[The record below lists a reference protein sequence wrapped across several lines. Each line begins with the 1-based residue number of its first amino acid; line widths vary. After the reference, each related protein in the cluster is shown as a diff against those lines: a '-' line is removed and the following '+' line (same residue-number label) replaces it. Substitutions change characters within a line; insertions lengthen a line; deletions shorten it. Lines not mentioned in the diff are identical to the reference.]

1 MKLQIFWCCVKKKK
15 KKKKK
20 SIYYYQIREFL
31 CIEEKTLSSWYSK
44 INKYN
49 KPGERKH
56 SSHMVSDGSHI
67 FYI

>member
-15 KKKKK
+15 KKKK
-20 SIYYYQIREFL
+20 
-31 CIEEKTLSSWYSK
+31 K